1 MCYAR
6 IEYTTWGPFF
16 INQTCDTGVNLHFL
30 VVIFAPSQGSVLLT
44 IRLFC
49 LFDLSSQSSKD
60 PYNQMNQYIPDFALL
75 ANHL

>member
-1 MCYAR
+1 MLASNIPHGAR
-6 IEYTTWGPFF
+6 FF

-60 PYNQMNQYIPDFALL
+60 PYNQMNQYIPEFALL
-75 ANHL
+75 NNHL

>member
-44 IRLFC
+44 MARLFKTAIK
-49 LFDLSSQSSKD
+49 LITD
-60 PYNQMNQYIPDFALL
+60 
-75 ANHL
+75 